1 MLPTRRSYT
10 FAGRTDENM
19 PPFAHRSS
27 RLTLERV
34 PPQHV
39 GDVLRDADGVPA
51 AAPGRSRLVRSRPAS
66 DHHVDDDDDRRR
78 ALLDLVFELV
88 GRVEPTGGL
97 ATPASVAR
105 TTRAPSITADTSP
118 IVPSTRNAACRS
130 APADV

>member
-1 MLPTRRSYT
+1 MGAQRLHQDGLGWSG
-10 FAGRTDENM
+10 AG
-19 PPFAHRSS
+19 
-27 RLTLERV
+27 
-34 PPQHV
+34 Q
-39 GDVLRDADGVPA
+39 PA
-51 AAPGRSRLVRSRPAS
+51 IITSA
-66 DHHVDDDDDRRR
+66 DDDNRRW